1 MGGLGH
7 SEPLYVVDGVILYDY
22 QNNIHEGRLDYGSN
36 VTNVLSNINPADIES
51 IDVLKDASAGAIYG
65 SRGGNGVVII
75 TTKKGKEGTPQISL
89 NMKYGMQTLARK
101 LDLLNAE
108 EFIAFSNDA
117 RNAAGLLPYPKWPA
131 NPDGYGAGTDY
142 QDEVFDTAPYQDY
155 NLSVTGGK
163 DGSTYYIS
171 GSFTSQDGI
180 IKNSGF
186 QRINLKVNNDNRL
199 TPWLTVGT
207 RVLLSQADNAIV
219 PSNVVQ
225 QALTRSPTLPV
236 YTDDGLNYAGP
247 GMLESSYT
255 GRTTNPVL
263 TSELLER
270 NTLNRN
276 ALGNMF
282 IELSFLKHFRFKT
295 SLGTDYLIAKN
306 TLFDPTYTEFPTD
319 TTQQA
324 VNQNTTANAQVSDV
338 SKLNTLI
345 ENTLMYDNSIGNHNI
360 SAVAGYTAQKFETD
374 ILAGESFNHSSNALS
389 TIDAGSSTDRYAQG
403 SKRIKTYSSFLG
415 AVRYNYNSKYYATA
429 NIRRDGSS
437 VFPSGNKYGIFPSFS
452 LAWRVT
458 GEKFMQPLIKTVT
471 DMKIR
476 GSWGQTG
483 IDGNLQENPEYALLG
498 MQYNAVFD
506 NEVHTGVAPAA
517 VINPTLRWETA
528 NQTDVGVD
536 IGFFNNKLYLVAD
549 YFHKIQKD
557 IITHALVPRLAGM
570 TRAAYTDEVEQAV
583 NSAEAI
589 NRGFE
594 VALSYKEMKSM
605 FKYNISANVSAY
617 KNEISKL
624 NDPIFLLTYNG
635 SHLIRIEEGMPV
647 SQFYGYV
654 SDGIF
659 RVQEELDALNENS
672 PTGYYQ
678 NNDTQLGDVK
688 FKDFASRDE
697 EGRIVP
703 TPDGRVD
710 DADRTYIGNPLPEL
724 TFGLN
729 VSLNYKAFDMTMSWS
744 GVYGNELYN
753 ANRVHLESSMD
764 QRNKLA
770 TMLNRYS
777 EENPAGTMPRAI
789 SADPN
794 LNSRNSDRF
803 IEDGSYAKLRN
814 IELGYTIPSIISKKA
829 NISSARIFISAQ
841 NLITIT
847 NYSGYDPDV
856 GKYLLSDASGL
867 MMGFDNSF
875 YPQARTL
882 MAGVNLNF

>member
-1 MGGLGH
+1 
-7 SEPLYVVDGVILYDY
+7 
-22 QNNIHEGRLDYGSN
+22 
-36 VTNVLSNINPADIES
+36 
-51 IDVLKDASAGAIYG
+51 
-65 SRGGNGVVII
+65 
-75 TTKKGKEGTPQISL
+75 
-89 NMKYGMQTLARK
+89 
-101 LDLLNAE
+101 
-108 EFIAFSNDA
+108 
-117 RNAAGLLPYPKWPA
+117 
-131 NPDGYGAGTDY
+131 
-142 QDEVFDTAPYQDY
+142 
-155 NLSVTGGK
+155 
-163 DGSTYYIS
+163 
-171 GSFTSQDGI
+171 
-180 IKNSGF
+180 
-186 QRINLKVNNDNRL
+186 
-199 TPWLTVGT
+199 
-207 RVLLSQADNAIV
+207 
-219 PSNVVQ
+219 
-225 QALTRSPTLPV
+225 
-236 YTDDGLNYAGP
+236 
-247 GMLESSYT
+247 
-255 GRTTNPVL
+255 
-263 TSELLER
+263 
-270 NTLNRN
+270 
-276 ALGNMF
+276 
-282 IELSFLKHFRFKT
+282 
-295 SLGTDYLIAKN
+295 
-306 TLFDPTYTEFPTD
+306 
-319 TTQQA
+319 
-324 VNQNTTANAQVSDV
+324 
-338 SKLNTLI
+338 
-345 ENTLMYDNSIGNHNI
+345 
-360 SAVAGYTAQKFETD
+360 
-374 ILAGESFNHSSNALS
+374 
-389 TIDAGSSTDRYAQG
+389 
-403 SKRIKTYSSFLG
+403 
-415 AVRYNYNSKYYATA
+415 
-429 NIRRDGSS
+429 
-437 VFPSGNKYGIFPSFS
+437 
-452 LAWRVT
+452 
-458 GEKFMQPLIKTVT
+458 
-471 DMKIR
+471 
-476 GSWGQTG
+476 
-483 IDGNLQENPEYALLG
+483 
-498 MQYNAVFD
+498 
-506 NEVHTGVAPAA
+506 
-517 VINPTLRWETA
+517 
-528 NQTDVGVD
+528 
-536 IGFFNNKLYLVAD
+536 
-549 YFHKIQKD
+549 
-557 IITHALVPRLAGM
+557 
-570 TRAAYTDEVEQAV
+570 VEQAV

-697 EGRIVP
+697 EGRIVT